1 MFSHFISC
9 NGKYKSFIFILHINS
24 SLISRVNNF
33 SHTKCRKRRTQSLTL
48 ILVEPSYVEI
58 TNAFV
63 IKRVCRRASR
73 WWETRWK
80 RLLLR
85 DAGKQRAFQQREEA
99 EGGQDRSLAI
109 LVSGIR
115 PSTSPP
121 RPAGIARL
129 CAALLPAFAIGVT
142 HRHCT
147 GSALI
152 KCKSELHNL
161 YNALFCHVL

>member
-1 MFSHFISC
+1 MC
-9 NGKYKSFIFILHINS
+9 L
-24 SLISRVNNF
+24 
-33 SHTKCRKRRTQSLTL
+33 
-48 ILVEPSYVEI
+48 P
-58 TNAFV
+58 
-63 IKRVCRRASR
+63 ASR
-73 WWETRWK
+73 WWETRRK

-85 DAGKQRAFQQREEA
+85 DAGKQRAFQQRAEA

-142 HRHCT
+142 HRHCAE
-147 GSALI
+147 SALI
-152 KCKSELHNL
+152 KCKSELHNP
-161 YNALFCHVL
+161 YNVLFCSVLSDSRRSRFFDFAVSLISKLVNFRSLISKLKRSHLR

>member
-1 MFSHFISC
+1 M
-9 NGKYKSFIFILHINS
+9 
-24 SLISRVNNF
+24 SRC
-33 SHTKCRKRRTQSLTL
+33 HKRRTWRSLTL
-48 ILVEPSYVEI
+48 ILVKPSYVEI

-63 IKRVCRRASR
+63 IKRVYRRASR

-115 PSTSPP
+115 PSTGPP
-121 RPAGIARL
+121 RPAGIARS
-129 CAALLPAFAIGVT
+129 CAALLPAYAIGVT
-142 HRHCT
+142 HRHCA

-152 KCKSELHNL
+152 KCKSELHNP
-161 YNALFCHVL
+161 YNALFYRVL